1 MIPKGATHKFVAN
14 NRIYY
19 LKAQHPVGVDIS
31 PEGAPWYC
39 WYSRSNLDEVIHISS
54 FDIQPISLE
63 MLMDEFIK
71 MEEATERW
79 RIKAQQ
85 RALKSAARAARLAE
99 YKEAALKKGNPYYK
113 DPRSKW

>member
-1 MIPKGATHKFVAN
+1 MIPKGATHKFVTN
-14 NRIYY
+14 NKTYY
-19 LKAQHPVGVDIS
+19 LKARHPVGVDIS
-31 PEGAPWYC
+31 PEGDSWVA
-39 WYSRSNLDEVIHISS
+39 WYSRRNLGEVMGISS

-63 MLMDEFIK
+63 ILMDEFIK
-71 MEEATERW
+71 GEEATERW